1 MPWNG
6 EMNSMAEER
15 VPSGIPGVDEIFHGG
30 LIPQRTYL
38 LVGSAGSGKTVF
50 SVQWLREGRR
60 RNEKLLY
67 ITLTEPAGDI
77 QRNMETFG
85 WQLEGIDLL
94 DLTPTGDVDE
104 SGEEYQV
111 FSPSEVEHVAV
122 WQAIYQA
129 VKRKGPQRLVIDSL
143 TQLRYLSIDEYQ
155 FRKKILS
162 LVNFLNESKCTSLLS
177 FETSELERETSVGL
191 AVDGLIR
198 LRAEVSPSR
207 VIGLR
212 SIQIEKF
219 RGSDF
224 ISGMHPMRITDN
236 GIQVFPH
243 RIEPIGGHHP
253 TVELLSSGIQQLD
266 ELLGGG
272 LESGTTTIISGPSGV
287 GKTTLGVA
295 FLMSAIA
302 RGKRAVL
309 FTFEEAVESLMIR
322 SQGIGMPLDNLLEA
336 GTLKVVRLNPMEQYP
351 DEFLGKVR
359 DAVEREGFELVM
371 IDSLRGYQLE
381 MEQFGTPLDH
391 IRNLVHYL
399 NRNGVTSFLIN
410 EVEFITGNLRTTE
423 LAISHLA
430 DNIILLR
437 YAEYAGQVI
446 KVLACLK
453 KRLGDF
459 QPDLREL
466 HITADGIRVGEKLAN
481 LRGVLTGV
489 PEYADELPTE

>member
-1 MPWNG
+1 
-6 EMNSMAEER
+6 MAEER
-15 VPSGIPGVDEIFHGG
+15 IATGIPGVDELFHGG
-30 LIPQRTYL
+30 LIPRRSYL
-38 LVGSAGSGKTVF
+38 LVGGAGSGKTVF
-50 SVQWLREGRR
+50 SVQWLLEGHRR
-60 RNEKLLY
+60 GERLLY
-67 ITLTEPAGDI
+67 ITLTEPASDI
-77 QRNMETFG
+77 QQNMASFG
-85 WQLEGIDLL
+85 WQFDGIDLL
-94 DLTPTGDVDE
+94 DLTPTGTDE
-104 SGEEYQV
+104 TAEEYQV

-122 WQAIYQA
+122 WQTIYKA
-129 VKRKGPQRLVIDSL
+129 VLEKRPQRLVIDSV

-155 FRKKILS
+155 FRKKVLG
-162 LVNFLNESKCTSLLS
+162 LVSFLNKSGCTSLLS
-177 FETSELERETSVGL
+177 FEISELERETAVSL

-224 ISGMHPMRITDN
+224 NSGMHPMRITGN
-236 GIQVFPH
+236 GIHVFPH
-243 RIEPIGGHHP
+243 RIEPIGGQHT
-253 TVELLSSGIQQLD
+253 TVDLLSSGIRQVD

-272 LESGTTTIISGPSGV
+272 IESGTTTIISGPSGV
-287 GKTTLGVA
+287 GKTTLGMA
-295 FLMSAIA
+295 FLITAVA
-302 RGKRAVL
+302 TGKRAVL

-322 SQGIGMPLDNLLEA
+322 SRGIGMPLDDLLHV
-336 GTLKVVRLNPMEQYP
+336 GTLKIVRLNPMEQYP

-359 DAVEREGFELVM
+359 DAVERAGFELVM

-399 NRNGVTSFLIN
+399 NRYGVTSFLIN
-410 EVEFITGNLRTTE
+410 EVEFITGSLRTTE
-423 LAISHLA
+423 LAVSHLA

-446 KVLACLK
+446 KVIACLK

-459 QPDLREL
+459 QPDLRAL
-466 HITADGIRVGEKLAN
+466 HITPQGIQVGEKLAN

-489 PEYADELPTE
+489 PEYADELPSG

>member
-1 MPWNG
+1 
-6 EMNSMAEER
+6 MAEPR
-15 VPSGIPGVDEIFHGG
+15 VPTGIPGVDEIFFGG
-30 LIPQRTYL
+30 LISQRSYL

-50 SVQWLREGRR
+50 SVQWLLEGRR
-60 RNEKLLY
+60 RGERLLY
-67 ITLTEPAGDI
+67 ITLTEPGNDI
-77 QRNMETFG
+77 QRNMTSFG
-85 WQLEGIDLL
+85 WQMEGIELL
-94 DLTPTGDVDE
+94 DLTPTSDANE

-111 FSPSEVEHVAV
+111 FAPSEVEHVAV
-122 WQAIYQA
+122 WQAIYRA
-129 VKRKGPQRLVIDSL
+129 VKEKRPQRLVIDSV
-143 TQLRYLSIDEYQ
+143 TQLRYLSTDEYQ
-155 FRKKILS
+155 FRKKILG
-162 LVNFLNESKCTSLLS
+162 LVSFLNKSECTSLLS

-212 SIQIEKF
+212 SIQVEKF

-224 ISGMHPMRITDN
+224 ISGMHPMRITDD
-236 GIQVFPH
+236 GIHVFPH
-243 RIEPIGGHHP
+243 RIEPIGGHNP
-253 TVELLSSGIQQLD
+253 TVERLSSGIRQLD

-295 FLMSAIA
+295 FLLAAVSA
-302 RGKRAVL
+302 GERAVV
-309 FTFEEAVESLMIR
+309 FTFEESIESLMIR
-322 SQGIGMPLDNLLEA
+322 SRGIGMPLDTALEA
-336 GTLKVVRLNPMEQYP
+336 GTLKIVRLNPMEQYP

-359 DAVEREGFELVM
+359 EAVERDGFELVM

-410 EVEFITGNLRTTE
+410 EVEFITGSLRVTE
-423 LAISHLA
+423 MAVSHLA

-437 YAEYAGQVI
+437 YAEYAGRVI
-446 KVLACLK
+446 KVIICLK

-459 QPDLREL
+459 QPDLRGL
-466 HITADGIRVGEKLAN
+466 HITANGIQVGAKLET

-489 PEYADELPTE
+489 PEYTDEVPSDG

>member
-1 MPWNG
+1 
-6 EMNSMAEER
+6 MNIMAEPR
-15 VPSGIPGVDEIFHGG
+15 VVTGIPGLDEIFYGG
-30 LIPQRTYL
+30 LIPHRSYL
-38 LVGSAGSGKTVF
+38 LVGSAGAGKTVF
-50 SVQWLREGRR
+50 SVQWLLEGRR
-60 RNEKLLY
+60 RGERVLY
-67 ITLTEPAGDI
+67 ITLTEPAGEI
-77 QRNMETFG
+77 KRNMASFG
-85 WQLEGIDLL
+85 WQLEGIDVL
-94 DLTPTGDVDE
+94 DLTPTNEGANE
-104 SGEEYQV
+104 EEEYQV
-111 FSPSEVEHVAV
+111 FTPGEVEQVAV

-129 VKRKGPQRLVIDSL
+129 VSEKRPQRLVIDSV
-143 TQLRYLSIDEYQ
+143 TQLRYLSVDEYQ
-155 FRKKILS
+155 FRKKTLG
-162 LVNFLNESKCTSLLS
+162 LVSFLNRSGCTSLLS

-212 SIQIEKF
+212 SVQVEKF
-219 RGSDF
+219 RGSNF
-224 ISGMHPMRITDN
+224 ISGMHPMRITDD
-236 GIQVFPH
+236 GMHIFPH
-243 RIEPIGGHHP
+243 RIEAIGGSHP
-253 TVELLSSGIQQLD
+253 TVELFSSGSRQLD

-272 LESGTTTIISGPSGV
+272 LESGTATIISGPSGV

-295 FLMSAIA
+295 FLTAAIA

-322 SQGIGMPLDNLLEA
+322 SRGIGIPLDTVLKA
-336 GTLKVVRLNPMEQYP
+336 GTLKIVRLNPMEQYP
-351 DEFLGKVR
+351 DEFLEKVR
-359 DAVEREGFELVM
+359 AAVELEGFEFVM

-399 NRNGVTSFLIN
+399 NRNGATSLLIN
-410 EVEFITGNLRTTE
+410 EVEYITGNLRATE
-423 LAISHLA
+423 MAVSHLA

-446 KVLACLK
+446 KVIACLK

-459 QPDLREL
+459 QPDLRAL
-466 HITADGIRVGEKLAN
+466 QITANGLQVGEKLEN

-489 PEYADELPTE
+489 PESRE